1 MTSEKSASAIGGKGK
16 KATKQKIDIQVEDL
30 ESPSQARIEESS
42 S

>member
-1 MTSEKSASAIGGKGK
+1 MTSEKSASAISGKGK

-30 ESPSQARIEESS
+30 ESPSQARVEESS